1 MRQKTTEKRAKS
13 SQKMR
18 GEVGEIQRNRQAI
31 SERVGEKEGDRGRD
45 REESYCEEKKIIII
59 VWEES
64 RAVFS

>member
-13 SQKMR
+13 SKKMR

-45 REESYCEEKKIIII
+45 REKSYCEEKKIIII